1 MKNIKVE
8 IEDKKICN
16 ILLGSSVL
24 TELPGYIKNNHGTK
38 KIVVI
43 TDDNIQ
49 KLYGEGIIKLLKEFS
64 PYIVSVQPGEA
75 SKSRETKQKIED
87 DLLDRK
93 YSRDTLI
100 IALGGGVIGDLAGF
114 IASTF
119 ERGIPVVQV
128 PTTLLAMADSSIGGK
143 TGINTRHGKNLIGT
157 IYQPDAVFADLN
169 FLDNLPEDEFLNGLA
184 EIIKTA
190 VVLDADLLEF
200 IEKNCEKIMAK
211 EEEILSLAI
220 KRSIELKKDTVEKDE
235 KEQGLR
241 QALNFGHT
249 IGHSVEAY
257 SGFNLKH
264 GFCVSI
270 GMAVESK
277 VAFLLGELN
286 EKEEKRIISILNKF
300 SLPVKINKEFENKKL
315 LDFMVSD
322 KKSRNQKPR
331 FVILKYIGKI
341 KQKNDDFSFEVD
353 DETIKK
359 AIDACKND

>member
-1 MKNIKVE
+1 MEAIKVE
-8 IEDKKICN
+8 IKEQKDYN

-24 TELPGYIKNNHGTK
+24 TELPDYIKNNHGNK
-38 KIVVI
+38 KIVII
-43 TDDNIQ
+43 TDDNIK
-49 KLYGEGIIKLLKEFS
+49 KLYGGEIIKLLKEFS
-64 PYIVSVQPGEA
+64 PYLISVQPGEA

-100 IALGGGVIGDLAGF
+100 IALGGGVMGDLAGF

-119 ERGIPVVQV
+119 ERGIQIVQV
-128 PTTLLAMADSSIGGK
+128 PTTLLAMVDSSIGGK
-143 TGINTRHGKNLIGT
+143 TGINTKHGKNLIGT

-169 FLDNLPEDEFLNGLA
+169 FLNNLPEDEFLNGLA
-184 EIIKTA
+184 EIIKA
-190 VVLDADLLEF
+190 AIVLDADILEF
-200 IEKNCEKIMAK
+200 IEKNCEKILAK
-211 EEEILSLAI
+211 EEEILSHLI

-241 QALNFGHT
+241 QTLNFGHT
-249 IGHSVEAY
+249 VGHAVEAY
-257 SGFNLKH
+257 SDFNLKH

-277 VAFLLGELN
+277 IAFLLGELN
-286 EKEEKRIISILNKF
+286 EKEEQRIISILNKF
-300 SLPVKINKEFENKKL
+300 SLPVKINKEVENKKL

-322 KKSRNQKPR
+322 KKARNQKPR
-331 FVILKYIGKI
+331 FVILKDIGKI
-341 KQKNDDFSFEVD
+341 KQENNDFSFEID